1 MAKRS
6 NFAGT
11 VKCMQ
16 RQDIEIQP
24 YRDSFK
30 EQMVSIWEK
39 SVRATHDFLTPADVD
54 YYKSIVVK
62 IDFSFFQVFCL
73 TQGENVLGF
82 IGIADNKIEMLF
94 LSPEHIGQGLGKT
107 LVNFAVNTLKADKV
121 DVNEQNYNAVR
132 FYSKF
137 GFVPYDRTEKDSE
150 GKDFP
155 ILKMR
160 LGDARQL

>member
-1 MAKRS
+1 
-6 NFAGT
+6 
-11 VKCMQ
+11 MQ
-16 RQDIEIQP
+16 NQPIEIQP

-30 EQMVSIWEK
+30 EQMVTVWEK

-54 YYKSIVVK
+54 YYKEIVVK

-73 TQGENVLGF
+73 TQEDNVLGF
-82 IGIADNKIEMLF
+82 IGIVDNKIEMLF
-94 LSPEHIGQGLGKT
+94 LSPEYIGQGLGKT
-107 LVNFAVNTLKADKV
+107 LVNFAVNILKADKV
-121 DVNEQNYNAVR
+121 DVNEQNNNAVK

-137 GFVPYDRTEKDSE
+137 GFVAYDRTEKDSE

-160 LGDARQL
+160 LLGTRQL

>member
-1 MAKRS
+1 
-6 NFAGT
+6 
-11 VKCMQ
+11 MQ
-16 RQDIEIQP
+16 NQDIEIQP

-30 EQMVSIWEK
+30 EQMVSVWEK

-54 YYKSIVVK
+54 YYRAIVAK

-73 TQGENVLGF
+73 TQEDNVLGF

-94 LSPEHIGQGLGKT
+94 LSPEYIGQGLGKT
-107 LVNFAVNTLKADKV
+107 LVNFAVNILKADKV
-121 DVNEQNYNAVR
+121 DVNEQNNNAVK

-137 GFVPYDRTEKDSE
+137 GFVAYDRTEKDSE

-160 LGDARQL
+160 LLGTRQL

>member
-1 MAKRS
+1 
-6 NFAGT
+6 
-11 VKCMQ
+11 MQ
-16 RQDIEIQP
+16 NQPIEIQP

-30 EQMVSIWEK
+30 EQMVTVWEK

-54 YYKSIVVK
+54 YYKEIVVK

-73 TQGENVLGF
+73 TQEDNVLGF
-82 IGIADNKIEMLF
+82 IGIVDNKIEMLF
-94 LSPEHIGQGLGKT
+94 LSPEYIGQGLGKT
-107 LVNFAVNTLKADKV
+107 L
-121 DVNEQNYNAVR
+121 DVNEENHNAVK
-132 FYSKF
+132 FYLKF

-160 LGDARQL
+160 LEDASQL